1 MAKRIIAISKKYAL
15 EVGSPTPITSE
26 RQREEYLMLSDRQTS
41 REKPNSE
48 EETYTEA

>member
-1 MAKRIIAISKKYAL
+1 MAKRMIAISEKYAL

-26 RQREEYLMLSDRQTS
+26 RKCEEYLMLLDRLTS
-41 REKPNSE
+41 KEKPSSD